1 MVWFEYKYVTSTDII
16 KNIKLLTEYSI
27 YEYALLIG
35 AIVLLVITIYYLIP
49 IFNIYIKY
57 NEKES
62 SIVNRKKMIKQIVMQ
77 KDINDE
83 IEKVSGLYKV
93 DIVFFNQID
102 DLFKDIILK
111 TGRTI
116 YESRPS
122 K

>member
-27 YEYALLIG
+27 YDYTLLIG

-57 NEKES
+57 NEKEAA
-62 SIVNRKKMIKQIVMQ
+62 IVSRKKMIKQIVMQ

-83 IEKVSGLYKV
+83 IEKELN
-93 DIVFFNQID
+93 IW
-102 DLFKDIILK
+102 
-111 TGRTI
+111 
-116 YESRPS
+116 
-122 K
+122 